1 MASEASRVRTIDGTA
16 LEDAAALD
24 LLAQACEPVVLRG
37 LCSAWPS
44 TSAQAQSADALVT
57 YLAQFD
63 AGLTAEAFIG
73 DPVIGGRYQYAEDLA
88 GFNFSRETMRFGA
101 ALKRIAAAAKSP
113 ERESVYV
120 GSLPTDAYLPG
131 FADENCLSILP
142 RSVVPRI
149 WLGTTST
156 VACHYDTSDNIACV
170 VAGRRRFTLYPPDAV
185 ADLYVGPID
194 HTMAGQPVSLAAAS
208 ALGDPRF
215 PRFEAARA
223 RAIVVELGPGDA
235 LFLPK
240 LWWHS
245 VEATAPFNTLVNYWW
260 DGFSSGPDMPY
271 TALLLAM
278 ITIAER
284 PERERA
290 AWRAFFDHYVF
301 RPAGHPLAHLP
312 ERQHGILGP
321 LRAGNYGRIR
331 ALVMKLL
338 RS

>member
-1 MASEASRVRTIDGTA
+1 VTTSEAPELRTIDGASLEGRAAFDRLA
-16 LEDAAALD
+16 L
-24 LLAQACEPVVLRG
+24 ACEPVVLRG
-37 LCSAWPS
+37 LCAAWPAATARS
-44 TSAQAQSADALVT
+44 PGALIAD
-57 YLAQFD
+57 LAQFD

-73 DPVIGGRYQYAEDLA
+73 DPAIRGRYHYADDLA
-88 GFNFSRETMRFGA
+88 GFNFSRETMRFGD
-101 ALKRIAAAAKSP
+101 ALDRIATAAEASNG
-113 ERESVYV
+113 ESIYM
-120 GSLPTDAYLPG
+120 GSLPTDSYLPG
-131 FADENCLSILP
+131 FAQQNRLSILP
-142 RSVVPRI
+142 DDTAQRI
-149 WLGTTST
+149 WIGTAST

-170 VAGRRRFTLYPPDAV
+170 VAGRRRFTFYPPDAI

-194 HTMAGQPVSLAAAS
+194 YTMAGQPVGLAAAT
-208 ALGDPRF
+208 APGDARF
-215 PRFEAARA
+215 PRFDAARP
-223 RAIVVELGPGDA
+223 RALVVELAPGDA
-235 LFLPK
+235 LYLPK

-245 VEATAPFNTLVNYWW
+245 VEAIAPFNVLVNYWW

-284 PERERA
+284 PEPERA

-312 ERQHGILGP
+312 EQQHGILGP

-338 RS
+338 RG